1 MALSVL
7 DLFSVGIGPSSS
19 HTVGPMRAAKRFAEG
34 LAGAGQLSSTSRVQ
48 AELFGS
54 LGATGRGHGSDKAVV
69 LGLQGLDPETVDT
82 GSADDQVAT
91 AALNAELWLAGHHR
105 VAFNWEEDVVL
116 HRRKSLPAHPN
127 GMTFRALDHTGAVLR
142 ERSYYS
148 IGGGFVVDG
157 DADGGDRVVADE
169 TVLPYPFTT
178 ADELL
183 EICRRQDM
191 SISDVM
197 LANELVWRSEAELRD
212 RLLSLWAVMCECV
225 DNGCA
230 AEGLLPGGLKV
241 MRRAPSLFRTLTASA
256 ASVEAAAL
264 ARPAVQPPADPL
276 LAMEWVNLFALA
288 VNEENAAG
296 GRIVTAPTNGAAGI
310 VPAVL
315 HYYAKFVPGADDD
328 GVVRFMLSAAAVG
341 ILFKINASI
350 SGAEVGCQGEV
361 GSACSMAAAG
371 LCEVLGGTPA
381 QVENA
386 AEVGIE
392 HNLGLT
398 CDPVGG
404 LVQIP
409 CIERNAIASVKAINA
424 ARLALHG
431 DGSHK
436 VSLDK
441 AIKTM
446 RETGADMKDKYKE
459 TSRGGLAVNVIEC

>member
-1 MALSVL
+1 MGLSVL

-19 HTVGPMRAAKRFAEG
+19 HTVGPMRAAKRFADG
-34 LAGAGQLSSTSRVQ
+34 LKAAGQLVSTARVQ

-69 LGLQGLDPETVDT
+69 LGLQGQDPETVDT
-82 GSADDQVAT
+82 ATADDQVAA
-91 AALNAELWLAGHHR
+91 AALDAELRLGGHHR
-105 VAFNWEEDVVL
+105 IDFNWDEDVVL

-127 GMTFRALDHTGAVLR
+127 GMTFRALDHAGAVIR

-157 DADGGDRVVADE
+157 DADGADRVVADE

-178 ADELL
+178 ANELL
-183 EICRRQDM
+183 EICRREGM

-197 LANELVWRSEAELRD
+197 LANELVWRSEAELREK
-212 RLLSLWAVMCECV
+212 LLAIWAVMRECV

-230 AEGLLPGGLKV
+230 AEGILPGGLNV
-241 MRRAPSLFRTLTASA
+241 RRRAPSLFKTLTADTGTT
-256 ASVEAAAL
+256 
-264 ARPAVQPPADPL
+264 DPL
-276 LAMEWVNLFALA
+276 RAMEWVNLFALA

-315 HYYAKFVPGADDD
+315 HYYLKFVPGANDD
-328 GVVRFMLSAAAVG
+328 GVVRFLLAAAAVG

-446 RETGADMKDKYKE
+446 RETGADMKTKYKE

>member
-19 HTVGPMRAAKRFAEG
+19 HTVGPMRAAKQFTDG
-34 LAGAGQLSSTSRVQ
+34 LESSGQLLATVRVQ

-69 LGLQGLDPETVDT
+69 LGLQGHSPETVDT
-82 GSADDQVAT
+82 TTADDQVAA
-91 AALNAELWLAGHHR
+91 AALDAELRLGGSHR
-105 VAFNWEEDVVL
+105 VDFNWDEDVVL

-127 GMTFRALDHTGAVLR
+127 GMTFRALDHTGSVLR

-157 DADGGDRVVADE
+157 DAAGTDKVVADD
-169 TVLPYPFTT
+169 TVLPFPFTT

-183 EICRRQDM
+183 AICVREGK
-191 SISDVM
+191 SISDIM
-197 LANELVWRSEAELRD
+197 LANELVWRSEEELRE
-212 RLLSLWAVMCECV
+212 RLLGIWAVMQECV
-225 DNGCA
+225 DNGCS
-230 AEGLLPGGLKV
+230 AEGILPGGLNV
-241 MRRAPSLFRTLTASA
+241 TRRAPSLFKTLA
-256 ASVEAAAL
+256 ATDANLNGANS
-264 ARPAVQPPADPL
+264 ADPL

-315 HYYAKFVPGADDD
+315 HYYTKFVPGANDD
-328 GVVRFMLSAAAVG
+328 GVVRFLLAAAAVG

-371 LCEVLGGTPA
+371 LCEVLGGTPE

-446 RETGADMKDKYKE
+446 RETGADMKSKYKE
-459 TSRGGLAVNVIEC
+459 TSRGGLAVNVVEC

>member
-19 HTVGPMRAAKRFAEG
+19 HTVGPMRAAKQFTDG
-34 LAGAGQLSSTSRVQ
+34 LESSGQLSATVRVQ

-69 LGLQGLDPETVDT
+69 LGLQGESPETVDT
-82 GSADDQVAT
+82 RTADDQVAA
-91 AALNAELWLAGHHR
+91 AALDAELHLGGDHR
-105 VAFNWEEDVVL
+105 VDFNWDEDVVL

-127 GMTFRALDHTGAVLR
+127 GMTFRALDHSGAVLR

-157 DADGGDRVVADE
+157 DVSGADKVVADD

-183 EICRRQDM
+183 GICEREGK
-191 SISDVM
+191 SISDIM
-197 LANELVWRSEAELRD
+197 LANELVWRSEDELREK
-212 RLLSLWAVMCECV
+212 LLGIWAVMRECV
-225 DNGCA
+225 DNGCS
-230 AEGLLPGGLKV
+230 AEGILPGGLKV
-241 MRRAPSLFRTLTASA
+241 RRRAPSLFKTLA
-256 ASVEAAAL
+256 ATDADLKGAGS
-264 ARPAVQPPADPL
+264 ADPL

-315 HYYAKFVPGADDD
+315 HYYMKFVPGANDD
-328 GVVRFMLSAAAVG
+328 GVVRFLLAAAAVG

-371 LCEVLGGTPA
+371 LCEVLGGTPE

-446 RETGADMKDKYKE
+446 RETGADMKTKYKE
-459 TSRGGLAVNVIEC
+459 TSRGGLAVNVVEC